1 MFRYYTYILAC
12 IKVLSYN
19 QRHYFYDNK
28 PYPIPKKMRKTK
40 VEALKTREYL
50 MLAALDTFYTKGV
63 ARASLNEIAQAA
75 GVTRGALY
83 WHFKNKEDLFDALF
97 QHIFN
102 DFSGRMWADIENA
115 SPNMWENLRQTLLNL
130 YERLETNETH
140 RKFISILHLK
150 CEHIE
155 QNKAIVELMSKY
167 NMMWHEQMTKAIVL
181 CISQEKLPQNLDVN
195 LASIYL
201 KSVCTGLTQIWLIN
215 PARFD
220 LQSAAPAIIDTA
232 LTALQHCPSLQKDYA
247 V

>member
-1 MFRYYTYILAC
+1 
-12 IKVLSYN
+12 
-19 QRHYFYDNK
+19 
-28 PYPIPKKMRKTK
+28 
-40 VEALKTREYL
+40 

-201 KSVCTGLTQIWLIN
+201 KSVCTGLTQISLIN